1 VYGGPVVAVSI
12 DGVLVAPDQA
22 KISVFDRGLQHGDGC
37 YEILRTW
44 NGVLGDAEAHLD
56 RLYETAKFLVLR
68 TIDRQKLTE
77 ALYKTL
83 MAARGDA
90 AAGAGDHRIRIM
102 LTRGQGPFGAKLK
115 EIGPGSAIV
124 IVEDLPEQPEE
135 ISLAVVDWPLPR
147 REQRGHKTL
156 SFIDNII
163 ARELARAADA
173 DDAIRLDDDGNVIEC
188 ATSNIFVVSD
198 GEVSTPSTDDGA
210 LPGIVRARVLALC
223 DKLEITSRVRDLIV
237 RDLRS
242 ADELFVTSS
251 LRGVVPVT
259 RLDGVRVATGP
270 ITQQLAAAYV
280 DEMRSA
286 T

>member
-1 VYGGPVVAVSI
+1 MVTVSI
-12 DGVLVAPDQA
+12 DGALVAPEHA

-44 NGVLGDAEAHLD
+44 AGVVGDAEAHLD
-56 RLYETAKFLVLR
+56 RLFETAKYLQLR
-68 TIDRQKLTE
+68 TLDRQKLTE
-77 ALYKTL
+77 ALYKTI
-83 MAARGDA
+83 A
-90 AAGAGDHRIRIM
+90 AAGPGEHRIRIM
-102 LTRGQGPFGAKLK
+102 LTRGPGPFGAKLK
-115 EIGPGSAIV
+115 EIGPGAAIV

-135 ISLAVVDWPLPR
+135 VSVAVVEWPLPR
-147 REQRGHKTL
+147 RQQRGHKTL
-156 SFIDNII
+156 SYVDNII
-163 ARELARAADA
+163 ARELARAEDA
-173 DDAIRLDDDGNVIEC
+173 DEAVRLDDDGNVIEC

-223 DKLEITSRVRDLIV
+223 DKLELTSRVRDLTV
-237 RDLRS
+237 RDLRG

-259 RLDGVRVATGP
+259 RLDGVRVEAGP
-270 ITQQLAAAYV
+270 ITKQLATAYV
-280 DEMRSA
+280 EEMRSA

>member
-1 VYGGPVVAVSI
+1 VVAVSI

-124 IVEDLPEQPEE
+124 IVEDLPQQPEE

-223 DKLEITSRVRDLIV
+223 DKLEITSRVRDLTV

-259 RLDGVRVATGP
+259 RLDGVRVAAGP
-270 ITQQLAAAYV
+270 ITKQLATAYV

>member
-1 VYGGPVVAVSI
+1 VVAVSI

-124 IVEDLPEQPEE
+124 IVEDLPQQPEE

-223 DKLEITSRVRDLIV
+223 DKLEITSRVRDLTV

-259 RLDGVRVATGP
+259 RLDGVRVVAGP
-270 ITQQLAAAYV
+270 ITKQLATAYV

>member
-1 VYGGPVVAVSI
+1 MYGDHVVAVSI

-44 NGVLGDAEAHLD
+44 NGIIGDVEAHFD

-68 TIDRQKLTE
+68 TLDRQKLTE
-77 ALYKTL
+77 AVYKTL
-83 MAARGDA
+83 VADDTPGEK
-90 AAGAGDHRIRIM
+90 RIRIM
-102 LTRGQGPFGAKLK
+102 LTRGEGAFGARLK
-115 EIGPGSAIV
+115 EIGPGAAIV

-147 REQRGHKTL
+147 RSGRGHKTL
-156 SFIDNII
+156 SFLDNII

-173 DDAIRLDDDGNVIEC
+173 DEAVRLDDDGKVIEC
-188 ATSNIFVVSD
+188 ATSNLFIVAGD
-198 GEVSTPSTDDGA
+198 QVSTPSADDGA
-210 LPGIVRARVLALC
+210 LPGIVRARVLTLC
-223 DKLEITSRVRDLIV
+223 DKLELTSRVRDLTV

-259 RLDGVRVATGP
+259 RLDGVRVVEGP
-270 ITQQLAAAYV
+270 ITKQLAAAYV
-280 DEMRSA
+280 EEMRTAS
-286 T
+286 

>member
-1 VYGGPVVAVSI
+1 VVAVSI
-12 DGVLVAPDQA
+12 DGQLVSPENA
-22 KISVFDRGLQHGDGC
+22 KISIFDRGLQHGDGC

-44 NGVLGDAEAHLD
+44 NGVIGDVEAHLD

-68 TIDRQKLTE
+68 TIERQKLTE
-77 ALYKTL
+77 AIYKTL
-83 MAARGDA
+83 VADEAPGEK
-90 AAGAGDHRIRIM
+90 RIRII
-102 LTRGQGPFGAKLK
+102 LTRGEGPFGARLK
-115 EIGPGSAIV
+115 EIGPGLAIV
-124 IVEDLPEQPEE
+124 IVEELPDQPEE

-147 REQRGHKTL
+147 RQSRGHKTL
-156 SFIDNII
+156 SFLDNII
-163 ARELARAADA
+163 ARELARAEDA
-173 DDAIRLDDDGNVIEC
+173 DEAVRLDDDGNVIEC

-210 LPGIVRARVLALC
+210 LPGIVRARILALC
-223 DKLEITSRVRDLIV
+223 DKLELTSRVRDLTV

-259 RLDGVRVATGP
+259 RLDGVRVTAGP

-280 DEMRSA
+280 EEMRSA

>member
-1 VYGGPVVAVSI
+1 MVTVSI
-12 DGVLVAPDQA
+12 DGALIAPENA

-44 NGVLGDAEAHLD
+44 SGVVGDAEAHFD
-56 RLYETAKFLVLR
+56 RLFETARYLQLR
-68 TIDRQKLTE
+68 TLDRQKLTE
-77 ALYKTL
+77 ALYKTI
-83 MAARGDA
+83 A
-90 AAGAGDHRIRIM
+90 AAGPGEHRIRIM

-156 SFIDNII
+156 SYVDNII
-163 ARELARAADA
+163 ARELARAEDA
-173 DDAIRLDDDGNVIEC
+173 DEAVRLDDDGNVIEG
-188 ATSNIFVVSD
+188 ATSNIFVVAD
-198 GEVSTPSTDDGA
+198 EEVSTSSTDDGA

-223 DKLEITSRVRDLIV
+223 DKLELTSRVRDLTV
-237 RDLRS
+237 RDLRG

-251 LRGVVPVT
+251 LRGVVSVT
-259 RLDGVRVATGP
+259 RLDGVRVAAGP
-270 ITQQLAAAYV
+270 ITKQLAAAYV

>member
-1 VYGGPVVAVSI
+1 MYRDRVVAVSI
-12 DGVLVAPDQA
+12 DGVLVAPDEA

-44 NGVLGDAEAHLD
+44 NSVVGDVDAHFD

-77 ALYKTL
+77 ALYKTI
-83 MAARGDA
+83 A
-90 AAGAGDHRIRIM
+90 AAGPGEHRIRIM

-124 IVEDLPEQPEE
+124 IVEELPEQPEE

-156 SFIDNII
+156 SFVDNII

-173 DDAIRLDDDGNVIEC
+173 DEAVRLDDDGNVIEC
-188 ATSNIFVVSD
+188 ATSNIFVVAG

-210 LPGIVRARVLALC
+210 LPGIVRARILTIC
-223 DKLEITSRVRDLIV
+223 DKLEITSRVRDLTV

-259 RLDGVRVATGP
+259 RLDGVRVAPGP

-280 DEMRSA
+280 EEMRSA

>member
-1 VYGGPVVAVSI
+1 MVPAVVAVSI
-12 DGVLVAPDQA
+12 DGALVAPDQA

-44 NGVLGDAEAHLD
+44 NGVVGDAEAHLD

-68 TIDRQKLTE
+68 TLDRRELTK
-77 ALYKTL
+77 ALYRTI
-83 MAARGDA
+83 A
-90 AAGAGDHRIRIM
+90 AAGPGEHRIRIM
-102 LTRGQGPFGAKLK
+102 LTRGPGPFGAKLA

-124 IVEDLPEQPEE
+124 IVEDLPDQPAEL
-135 ISLAVVDWPLPR
+135 SLAVVDWPLPR

-156 SFIDNII
+156 SFVDNII

-173 DDAIRLDDDGNVIEC
+173 DEAVRLDDDGNVIEGS
-188 ATSNIFVVSD
+188 TSNIFVVAG
-198 GEVSTPSTDDGA
+198 GEVSTPSTDSGG

-223 DKLEITSRVRDLIV
+223 DRLEITSRVRDLTV
-237 RDLRS
+237 RDLRG

-259 RLDGVRVATGP
+259 RLDGVRVAVGP
-270 ITQQLAAAYV
+270 ITQQLAAAYI

>member
-1 VYGGPVVAVSI
+1 VVAVSI
-12 DGVLVAPDQA
+12 DGQLVAPENA
-22 KISVFDRGLQHGDGC
+22 KISIFDRGLQHGDGC

-44 NGVLGDAEAHLD
+44 NGVIGDVEAHLD

-68 TIDRQKLTE
+68 TIERQKLTE
-77 ALYKTL
+77 AIYKTL
-83 MAARGDA
+83 VADEAPGEK
-90 AAGAGDHRIRIM
+90 RIRII
-102 LTRGQGPFGAKLK
+102 LTRGEGPFGARLK
-115 EIGPGSAIV
+115 EIGPGAAIV
-124 IVEDLPEQPEE
+124 IVESLPEQPDE

-147 REQRGHKTL
+147 RQNRGHKTL
-156 SFIDNII
+156 SFLDNII
-163 ARELARAADA
+163 ARELARAEDA
-173 DDAIRLDDDGNVIEC
+173 DEAVRLDDDGNVIEC

-210 LPGIVRARVLALC
+210 LPGIVRARILALC
-223 DKLEITSRVRDLIV
+223 DKLELTSRVRDLTV

-259 RLDGVRVATGP
+259 RLDGVRVAAGP

-280 DEMRSA
+280 EEMRSA

>member
-1 VYGGPVVAVSI
+1 MVAVVVAVSI

-44 NGVLGDAEAHLD
+44 NGVVGDAEAHLD
-56 RLYETAKFLVLR
+56 RLFETAKFLVLR
-68 TIDRQKLTE
+68 TLDRQKVTE
-77 ALYKTL
+77 ALYKTI
-83 MAARGDA
+83 AAT
-90 AAGAGDHRIRIM
+90 GAGEHRIRIM
-102 LTRGQGPFGAKLK
+102 LTRGEGPFGAKLK
-115 EIGPGSAIV
+115 EIGPGSTIV
-124 IVEDLPEQPEE
+124 IVEEMPVQPAEVT
-135 ISLAVVDWPLPR
+135 LAVVDWPLAR

-156 SFIDNII
+156 SYLDNII

-173 DDAIRLDDDGNVIEC
+173 DEAVRLDDDGNVIEC
-188 ATSNIFVVSD
+188 ATSNIFTVAD
-198 GEVSTPSTDDGA
+198 GEVSTPSTDGGA
-210 LPGIVRARVLALC
+210 LPGIVRARILTIC
-223 DKLEITSRVRDLIV
+223 DKLEITSRVRDLTV
-237 RDLRS
+237 RDLRG

-259 RLDGVRVATGP
+259 RLDGVRVGVGP

-280 DEMRSA
+280 EEMRSA

>member
-1 VYGGPVVAVSI
+1 VVAVSI

-223 DKLEITSRVRDLIV
+223 DKLEITSRVRDLTV

-259 RLDGVRVATGP
+259 RLDGVRVAAGP
-270 ITQQLAAAYV
+270 ITKQLATAYV

>member
-1 VYGGPVVAVSI
+1 MVAVSI

-124 IVEDLPEQPEE
+124 IVEDLPQQPEE

-280 DEMRSA
+280 EEMRSA

>member
-1 VYGGPVVAVSI
+1 MYGARVVTVSI
-12 DGVLVAPDQA
+12 DGTLVAPDQA

-44 NGVLGDAEAHLD
+44 AGVVGDAEAHFD
-56 RLYETAKFLVLR
+56 RLFETAKYLQLR
-68 TIDRQKLTE
+68 TLDRQRLTE
-77 ALYKTL
+77 ALYKTI
-83 MAARGDA
+83 A
-90 AAGAGDHRIRIM
+90 AAGPGEHRIRIM
-102 LTRGQGPFGAKLK
+102 LTRGIGPFGAKLK

-124 IVEDLPEQPEE
+124 IVEDLPEQPAEV
-135 ISLAVVDWPLPR
+135 SLAVVDWPLPR

-156 SFIDNII
+156 SYVDNII

-173 DDAIRLDDDGNVIEC
+173 DEAVRLDDDGNVIEC
-188 ATSNIFVVSD
+188 ATSNIFVVAG
-198 GEVSTPSTDDGA
+198 GEVSTPSTDGGA

-223 DKLEITSRVRDLIV
+223 DTLEITSRVRDLTV

-242 ADELFVTSS
+242 ADELFITSS

-259 RLDGVRVATGP
+259 RLDGVRVTAGP
-270 ITQQLAAAYV
+270 ITRQLASAYV

>member
-1 VYGGPVVAVSI
+1 MVAVSI

-124 IVEDLPEQPEE
+124 IVEDLPQQPEE

-173 DDAIRLDDDGNVIEC
+173 DEAVRLDDDGNVIEC
-188 ATSNIFVVSD
+188 ATSNIFVVSA

-280 DEMRSA
+280 EEMRSA

>member
-1 VYGGPVVAVSI
+1 MYGGHVVAVTI
-12 DGVLVAPDQA
+12 DGALVAPENA

-44 NGVLGDAEAHLD
+44 NGVVGDVEAHLD

-77 ALYKTL
+77 AIYKTL
-83 MAARGDA
+83 VADEAPGEK
-90 AAGAGDHRIRIM
+90 RIRIM
-102 LTRGQGPFGAKLK
+102 LTRGEGPFGAKLK
-115 EIGPGSAIV
+115 EIGPGVAIV
-124 IVEDLPEQPEE
+124 IVEELPEQPDD
-135 ISLAVVDWPLPR
+135 ISLAVVEWPLPR
-147 REQRGHKTL
+147 RHGRGHKTL
-156 SFIDNII
+156 SFLDNII

-173 DDAIRLDDDGNVIEC
+173 DEAVRLDDDGNVIEC
-188 ATSNIFVVSD
+188 ATSNIFVVAD
-198 GEVSTPSTDDGA
+198 GEVSTPSAEDGA
-210 LPGIVRARVLALC
+210 LPGIVRARVLTLC
-223 DKLEITSRVRDLIV
+223 DKLELTSRVRDLTV

-259 RLDGVRVATGP
+259 RLDGVRVAAGP
-270 ITQQLAAAYV
+270 ITAQLAAAYV
-280 DEMRSA
+280 EEMRSA